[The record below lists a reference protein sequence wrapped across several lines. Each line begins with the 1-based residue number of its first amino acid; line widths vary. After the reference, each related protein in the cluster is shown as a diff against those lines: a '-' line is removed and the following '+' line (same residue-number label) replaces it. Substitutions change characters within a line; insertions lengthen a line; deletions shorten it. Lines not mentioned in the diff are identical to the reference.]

1 MKITDFDREQAEGLL
16 SFIDASPSPWHAIE
30 RIKEQ
35 LHSHGFSPL
44 EEKTEWN
51 LVAKGRYYVVRGGSS
66 VVAFIIGDEPLVKD
80 GFNIIG
86 AHTDSP
92 CLRVKPNAS
101 AIESGLLRVGV
112 EVYGSPILATYAD
125 RDLSLAGCVSYR
137 EVDGTINNK
146 TVLFEKPLLRL
157 PNLAIHMNS
166 KVNDE
171 GLTLDKQTALPL
183 ILATVEEG
191 LPDPLEFKAL
201 IANQAGL
208 CESDILSWEFC
219 SYDTQKG
226 VLWGLNNEFLANSQL
241 DNLASCHAAIEALL
255 NKEVMASSATKVCAF
270 FDHEEIGSESTK
282 GASGSFLPDVLMR
295 ISDSMLLGKE
305 SYFRALSQSFMMS
318 VDMAH
323 AYQPSFSWAYEP
335 KHRVRINQGPVIKV
349 NANQRYATDNL
360 AEAMCVDWCHQAGV
374 PVQKYSHRSNLGCGS
389 TIGPIVSAK
398 LGIRSVDLG
407 NPMWAMHSL
416 RESAGVKDHANLIKL
431 MQQFFQH

>member
-1 MKITDFDREQAEGLL
+1 MKITDSDREQAEGLL

-30 RIKEQ
+30 SIKEQ
-35 LHSHGFSPL
+35 LHSHGFSL
-44 EEKTEWN
+44 LDEKTEWN
-51 LVAKGRYYVVRGGSS
+51 VVAKGRYYVVRGGSS

-208 CESDILSWEFC
+208 CESDILSWELC

-295 ISDSMLLGKE
+295 ISDQCCLVKKVI
-305 SYFRALSQSFMMS
+305 F
-318 VDMAH
+318 
-323 AYQPSFSWAYEP
+323 
-335 KHRVRINQGPVIKV
+335 GP
-349 NANQRYATDNL
+349 
-360 AEAMCVDWCHQAGV
+360 
-374 PVQKYSHRSNLGCGS
+374 
-389 TIGPIVSAK
+389 
-398 LGIRSVDLG
+398 
-407 NPMWAMHSL
+407 
-416 RESAGVKDHANLIKL
+416 
-431 MQQFFQH
+431 

>member
-1 MKITDFDREQAEGLL
+1 
-16 SFIDASPSPWHAIE
+16 
-30 RIKEQ
+30 
-35 LHSHGFSPL
+35 
-44 EEKTEWN
+44 
-51 LVAKGRYYVVRGGSS
+51 
-66 VVAFIIGDEPLVKD
+66 
-80 GFNIIG
+80 
-86 AHTDSP
+86 
-92 CLRVKPNAS
+92 
-101 AIESGLLRVGV
+101 
-112 EVYGSPILATYAD
+112 
-125 RDLSLAGCVSYR
+125 
-137 EVDGTINNK
+137 
-146 TVLFEKPLLRL
+146 
-157 PNLAIHMNS
+157 
-166 KVNDE
+166 
-171 GLTLDKQTALPL
+171 
-183 ILATVEEG
+183 
-191 LPDPLEFKAL
+191 
-201 IANQAGL
+201 
-208 CESDILSWEFC
+208 
-219 SYDTQKG
+219 
-226 VLWGLNNEFLANSQL
+226 
-241 DNLASCHAAIEALL
+241 
-255 NKEVMASSATKVCAF
+255 
-270 FDHEEIGSESTK
+270 
-282 GASGSFLPDVLMR
+282 MR